1 MALLAIF
8 GTPLWAAQTV
18 TVTGGGSPWPFA
30 PYTAVTGDHGTFQT
44 FCVEWDVLFTPKVG
58 YTYTIDDVVKYGGA
72 SSILPSS
79 ALKPQTEMIYLA
91 FLNGDIP
98 IWNGTSGYT
107 YNQIQDEIWVWE
119 SGNGNGANG
128 SFSFTGPGSIGWYT
142 ANESGIYTSISGNLY
157 PQYEVKVLNLWDS
170 QGADVQSLLIAM
182 PVPAPGAI
190 LLAGLGTAMVGWL
203 RRRRSM

>member
-1 MALLAIF
+1 MGDRKFISVLALLAIF

-58 YTYTIDDVVKYGGA
+58 YTYTIDDVVKYGGLQHLA
-72 SSILPSS
+72 SS

-98 IWNGTSGYT
+98 FGTAH
-107 YNQIQDEIWVWE
+107 Q
-119 SGNGNGANG
+119 
-128 SFSFTGPGSIGWYT
+128 
-142 ANESGIYTSISGNLY
+142 GNL
-157 PQYEVKVLNLWDS
+157 
-170 QGADVQSLLIAM
+170 
-182 PVPAPGAI
+182 
-190 LLAGLGTAMVGWL
+190 
-203 RRRRSM
+203 